1 MLNIKRVG
9 QVEVD
14 HNDRPVDDV
23 MIKKG
28 SILMQWTKFEEEKIL
43 YLSFVQCRPGLLRDL
58 YLETAVISEDASW
71 DQGDQGLPSEGQE
84 EGCQEC

>member
-1 MLNIKRVG
+1 MENIQSIETQFLSWGRVHKIFKSSMMQGMLNIKRVG

-28 SILMQWTKFEEEKIL
+28 SVVMQ
-43 YLSFVQCRPGLLRDL
+43 
-58 YLETAVISEDASW
+58 
-71 DQGDQGLPSEGQE
+71 
-84 EGCQEC
+84 

>member
-1 MLNIKRVG
+1 MSIEHAFLANTNRNFSKIIDRFHSPMLQGMLNIKRVG

-28 SILMQWTKFEEEKIL
+28 SILMQ
-43 YLSFVQCRPGLLRDL
+43 
-58 YLETAVISEDASW
+58 
-71 DQGDQGLPSEGQE
+71 
-84 EGCQEC
+84 